1 LESQRVKCL
10 TEGYL
15 RGWLKFEYTTKT
27 SIFREEL
34 ILDYIIDERVYA
46 LLQNKLSI
54 ETILRSSAARRDNST
69 LAPIFDVAD
78 DMIRLK
84 LPKVLPPKDKKDKAK
99 AKSKELTQEELAEW
113 KNFLAQV
120 NKK

>member
-1 LESQRVKCL
+1 MESQRVKCL

-15 RGWLKFEYTTKT
+15 RGWLKFEYPTKT
-27 SIFREEL
+27 SHFREEL
-34 ILDYIIDERVYA
+34 VLDYIIDDRVYG
-46 LLQNKLSI
+46 LLQNKLLI
-54 ETILRSSAARRDNST
+54 ETILRSSVERRDKNI

-84 LPKVLPPKDKKDKAK
+84 LPTIIPPATKDKKDKTK
-99 AKSKELTQEELAEW
+99 EISKEELLEW
-113 KNFLAQV
+113 KDFLAKV

>member
-1 LESQRVKCL
+1 MEGQRVKCL

-15 RGWLKFEYTTKT
+15 RGWLKFEYPTKT
-27 SIFREEL
+27 SQFREEL
-34 ILDYIIDERVYA
+34 ILDYIIDERVYG
-46 LLQNKLSI
+46 LLQNKLLI
-54 ETILRSSAARRDNST
+54 ETTLRSSAERRDKNT

-84 LPKVLPPKDKKDKAK
+84 LPTVVPAETKDKKDKPK
-99 AKSKELTQEELAEW
+99 EISKEELLEW
-113 KNFLAQV
+113 KEFLTKV